1 MGRRPHL
8 QDEVPHARETK
19 ARWHR
24 GRQHQETCLEV
35 LPAEDRTRPHWTV
48 PALGQS
54 SAQCPVLVVQ
64 VPLAN
69 ERSPVQG
76 VCGMEN
82 AAEGSV
88 GGSAEGDQEVEKQ
101 VGGPGPARR

>member
-19 ARWHR
+19 ARWRR
-24 GRQHQETCLEV
+24 GRQHQETCLEI

-54 SAQCPVLVVQ
+54 SARCPVLVVQ
-64 VPLAN
+64 VPRKRETTCSRCVRN
-69 ERSPVQG
+69 GKCSRRF
-76 VCGMEN
+76 CG
-82 AAEGSV
+82 
-88 GGSAEGDQEVEKQ
+88 
-101 VGGPGPARR
+101 RRC